1 MVLFLLYHR
10 HGGGLLLVSCRYLSI
25 IYHLSSIFYQ
35 LASIVSDGDFEQ
47 NDTPGTVVKK
57 LCINTEKKGNKKFD
71 MEGL

>member
-10 HGGGLLLVSCRYLSI
+10 HGGGLLLVSCRCLSI
-25 IYHLSSIFYQ
+25 IYHLSSV
-35 LASIVSDGDFEQ
+35 IVNSGDFES

-71 MEGL
+71 MKGL

>member
-1 MVLFLLYHR
+1 M
-10 HGGGLLLVSCRYLSI
+10 
-25 IYHLSSIFYQ
+25 
-35 LASIVSDGDFEQ
+35 ADFES